1 MLPKIDVPIYEVTLP
16 LLKKKVKIRPFLVK
30 EEKILLM
37 AIEAKDEESVLLAIK
52 QIINNCSINELDFD
66 ELPLTDLEYL
76 FLQLRARSIG
86 ENVELKYQ
94 CNNIVGENEE
104 RCGSLI
110 KLEFNVLEIEP
121 TFDEN
126 HQKKIQ
132 LTPNLG
138 VMMRYPDFK
147 IIEKVKGLNES
158 EVIMKTLINCI
169 DYIYDNENV
178 YYTKDVP
185 EKEVEEFV
193 DSLTKEQFEKIQ
205 QFFETLPKL
214 IKNVNFKCNK
224 CNYEEEIVLEGIQSF
239 FV

>member
-1 MLPKIDVPIYEVTLP
+1 MLPKIDVPIYELTLP
-16 LLKKKVKIRPFLVK
+16 LLKKKIKIRPFLVK

-37 AIEAKDEESVLLAIK
+37 AMEAKDEESILLAIK
-52 QIINNCSINELDFD
+52 QIVNNCSVDEIDVD

-94 CNNIVGENEE
+94 CNNVVGDNDD
-104 RCGSLI
+104 RCGNLV

-132 LTPNLG
+132 LTSNLG

-214 IKNVNFKCNK
+214 IKNVNFKCSK
-224 CNYEEEIVLEGIQSF
+224 CEYEEEIVLEGIQSF